1 MLTSVTDRWY
11 AGSFVWSQSAVPV
24 FTVDPEIAYLSAFTN
39 SMMVEISRLEAMTAN
54 KMKSDFI
61 SSISRTCSVPPPNSG
76 SKAADEFRSPLHGIL
91 ASTEFLRDSELDSM
105 QTEFISTIQN
115 CGSTLLV

>member
-1 MLTSVTDRWY
+1 MPVQVSNPCIMERLILMSIIDRWY
-11 AGSFVWSQSAVPV
+11 AGCFVWSQYTVPV

-61 SSISRTCSVPPPNSG
+61 SSISRMC
-76 SKAADEFRSPLHGIL
+76 
-91 ASTEFLRDSELDSM
+91 
-105 QTEFISTIQN
+105 
-115 CGSTLLV
+115 